1 MDKANG
7 RANDKAT
14 DRTKVNIEDLQKEI
28 KIPTGIRLL
37 LRRCC
42 NAVLRNE
49 GFEDSAEVN
58 IYFVD
63 SERIHEENKK
73 HRNVDSVT
81 DVLSF
86 PMGENGVYD
95 INPETGAKLLGDI
108 LICASRAQEQAEQY
122 GHSLRRE
129 LAYLTAHSMLHLLG
143 YDHEVGGMESVRMR
157 EKEETVMIMLGLPRN
172 GSYVDD
178 TGSET

>member
-1 MDKANG
+1 MDK
-7 RANDKAT
+7 
-14 DRTKVNIEDLQKEI
+14 TKVTIEDLQKEV

-42 NAVLRNE
+42 NAVLENE
-49 GFEDSAEVN
+49 GFTDKAEVN

-63 SERIHEENKK
+63 SERIREENSR
-73 HRNVDSVT
+73 HRNIDSVT

-95 INPETGAKLLGDI
+95 VNPETGAKLLGDI
-108 LICASRAQEQAEQY
+108 LICTSRAQEQAEQY
-122 GHSLRRE
+122 DHSLRRE

-143 YDHEVGGMESVRMR
+143 YDHEAGGMESVRMR
-157 EKEETVMIMLGLPRN
+157 EKEETVMILLGLPRN
-172 GSYVDD
+172 GSYVHD
-178 TGSET
+178 TTSEV